1 MLMRLKIYQIDPEK
15 DPERVR
21 FLALKNVDKVDPK
34 HSMQKQKYRISK
46 KRS

>member
-21 FLALKNVDKVDPK
+21 FLALKNVDKVNP
-34 HSMQKQKYRISK
+34 SMYFKAFLGKAATK
-46 KRS
+46 